1 MTKIMALELGMYNI
15 RVNVIAPGLFRSE
28 ITAGLME
35 KDWLNTVTRKIVP
48 LQTWGEIDPKL
59 TSALHLLASDTSA
72 YITGNIFIIDGG
84 QSLPG
89 V

>member
-1 MTKIMALELGMYNI
+1 MTKIMALELEMYNI

-35 KDWLNTVTRKIVP
+35 KDWLNTVTRNIVP
-48 LQTWGEIDPKL
+48 LQAWGEIDPKL
-59 TSALHLLASDTSA
+59 TSALYLLASDTSA